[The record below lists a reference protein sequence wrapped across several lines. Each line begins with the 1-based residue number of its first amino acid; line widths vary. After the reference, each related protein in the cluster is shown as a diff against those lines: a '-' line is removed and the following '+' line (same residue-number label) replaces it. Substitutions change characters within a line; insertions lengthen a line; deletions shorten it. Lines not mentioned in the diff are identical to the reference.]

1 MAGRV
6 AGAFPLGLKQEDVKS
21 GAPATISEAKGAPG
35 SGGHGTNVDEK
46 GAERGPG
53 AGDVTRAPT
62 AAALRPLCPS
72 LLACATLLELLSL
85 TQICPTAHKC
95 K

>member
-6 AGAFPLGLKQEDVKS
+6 AGAFPLGLKQEDVKP

-46 GAERGPG
+46 GAKRGPG
-53 AGDVTRAPT
+53 AGDVT
-62 AAALRPLCPS
+62 
-72 LLACATLLELLSL
+72 
-85 TQICPTAHKC
+85 
-95 K
+95 